1 MGERRA
7 RQCGVSGNSR
17 RSSNARGG
25 IELLDKGR
33 GDVGNERLE
42 SEVQPIFLGIKHA
55 VAEDPADVA
64 RLVRAENTGE
74 PTRSSVAT
82 NCT

>member
-42 SEVQPIFLGIKHA
+42 SDVQPIFLGIKHA
-55 VAEDPADVA
+55 DVV
-64 RLVRAENTGE
+64 RLVQAENTGE
-74 PTRSSVAT
+74 PTRSSAAT